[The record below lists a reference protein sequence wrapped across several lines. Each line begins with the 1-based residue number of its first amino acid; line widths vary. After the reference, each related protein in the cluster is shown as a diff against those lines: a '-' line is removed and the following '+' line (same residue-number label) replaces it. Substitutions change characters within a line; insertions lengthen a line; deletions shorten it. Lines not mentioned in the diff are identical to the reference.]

1 MNHLVS
7 FGERLREE
15 RLRLNLSQT
24 AFGATAG
31 VTKKSQMLYE
41 AGERSPDGVY
51 LAAIAAAGADVL
63 YILTGS
69 HSHKVAVPTSGM
81 DMPRFQLA
89 IEAVEEGL
97 VAAKR
102 TMKPA
107 KKAELFL
114 AVYDMMGEP
123 SVTKARVLKLVK
135 LAA

>member
-15 RLRLNLSQT
+15 RLRLDLSQT

-69 HSHKVAVPTSGM
+69 PSNLVAGPTSGM

-102 TMKPA
+102 TMKPV